1 MTTEQKIE
9 NLEQALDLVS
19 EAQELV
25 DEAMRGSS
33 LESNYKAYGRYGFD
47 QIFGNGNP
55 YDGSV
60 QKVLD
65 RLEEDLD
72 NFNTC
77 PNQCQ

>member
-25 DEAMRGSS
+25 DRVMMNDNSG
-33 LESNYKAYGRYGFD
+33 SNYRAYGRYGFD